1 MIKDLAN
8 CLKENVDVWCGEAVD
23 PLFLKDCKE
32 YLKIEGKC
40 DLPADYVTLL
50 RYVNGAFSDD
60 VYLFGVQPENWP
72 GLDDVVEQ
80 NEKYNSEFS
89 DNIIFLGTNDFDWL
103 VYDAQT
109 QNFQIRSRIQGEIV
123 RIFPDFESAIRLW
136 FALD

>member
-8 CLKENVDVWCGEAVD
+8 SLKKDANVWCGGSVD

-32 YLKIEGKC
+32 YLQLEGKC
-40 DLPADYVTLL
+40 DLPADYVTFL

-72 GLDDVVEQ
+72 GLDDIIEQ
-80 NEKYNSEFS
+80 NEQYNPDFAK
-89 DNIIFLGTNDFDWL
+89 DILFLGATDFDWL
-103 VYDAQT
+103 VYDAQA

-123 RIFPDFESAIRLW
+123 RIFPDFESAVRQW
-136 FALD
+136 FSLI